1 MSTAP
6 REEMV
11 LAIRRGLFDE
21 LGAFQGLNFDV
32 ARYLPPILAR
42 ENNFFVPRSRAEL
55 DPGCK
60 QIIPY
65 AILTHEGRVLHYVR
79 GKKGGEQ
86 RLVAKGS
93 IGIGGHLNDA
103 DENLFSYDQLAYLAG
118 VRREVEEELIVQS
131 PYQNHIR
138 ALLNDD
144 STEVGQVHL
153 GIVHVF
159 ELENAQ
165 VSKRESVIT
174 QLSFLTP
181 EELRARRDQLET
193 WSQLCL
199 DQLPEL
205 LHPEQSSA
213 LKITPE

>member
-1 MSTAP
+1 MSTER

-11 LAIRRGLFDE
+11 LAIRRELFDQ
-21 LGAFQGLNFDV
+21 LGAFQGLSFDV
-32 ARYLPPILAR
+32 ARYLPPILRR

-65 AILTHEGRVLHYVR
+65 VILTHQGRVLHYVR

-103 DENLFSYDQLAYLAG
+103 DENLFSYDQLSYLAG
-118 VRREVEEELIVQS
+118 VRREVEEELILQS
-131 PYQNHIR
+131 GYQNHLR

-144 STEVGQVHL
+144 STEVGRVHL

-159 ELENAQ
+159 ELETDQ
-165 VSKRESVIT
+165 VIKREAVIT
-174 QLSFLTP
+174 QLAFLTP
-181 EELRARRDQLET
+181 EELHARHDQLET
-193 WSQLCL
+193 WTQICL
-199 DQLPEL
+199 QHLGEL
-205 LHPEQSSA
+205 LAYPV
-213 LKITPE
+213 

>member
-1 MSTAP
+1 MTTAR

-11 LAIRRGLFDE
+11 LAIRRSLFDQ
-21 LGAFQGLNFDV
+21 LGDFQGLNFDV

-42 ENNFFVPRSRAEL
+42 ENNFFLPRSAAEL
-55 DPGCK
+55 DPGSK

-65 AILTHEGRVLHYVR
+65 VVLTHGGRVLHYVR

-103 DENLFSYDQLAYLAG
+103 DENLFSYDQRSYLNG
-118 VRREVEEELIVQS
+118 VRREVEEELILQGG
-131 PYQNHIR
+131 YQNHIR

-144 STEVGQVHL
+144 STEVGRVHL

-159 ELENAQ
+159 ELDSPQ
-165 VSKRESVIT
+165 VTKREAVIT
-174 QLSFLTP
+174 QLGFLTP
-181 EELRARRDQLET
+181 DELRARRDRLET
-193 WSQLCL
+193 WSQICL
-199 DQLPEL
+199 DGLERL
-205 LHPEQSSA
+205 LA
-213 LKITPE
+213 ADGL

>member
-1 MSTAP
+1 MTTARP
-6 REEMV
+6 EEMI
-11 LAIRRGLFDE
+11 LAIRRSLFDE

-32 ARYLPPILAR
+32 ARYLAPILSR
-42 ENNFFVPRSRAEL
+42 ENNFFVPRSRAEQ

-65 AILTHEGRVLHYVR
+65 VLLTHAGRVLHYVR

-103 DENLFSYDQLAYLAG
+103 DENLFSYDQRSYLAG
-118 VRREVEEELIVQS
+118 VRREVDEELIVQS
-131 PYQNHIR
+131 GYQNHIR

-144 STEVGQVHL
+144 STEVGRVHL

-159 ELENAQ
+159 ELESAQ

-174 QLSFLTP
+174 QLAFRSP
-181 EELRARRDQLET
+181 DELRAGRDQLET
-193 WSQLCL
+193 WSQTCL
-199 DQLPEL
+199 DHLDEL
-205 LHPEQSSA
+205 LS
-213 LKITPE
+213 T

>member
-1 MSTAP
+1 MTTER
-6 REEMV
+6 REEMI
-11 LAIRRGLFDE
+11 LAIRRSLFDQ

-32 ARYLPPILAR
+32 PRYLPPILAR

-55 DPGCK
+55 DPGLK

-65 AILTHEGRVLHYVR
+65 VVLSHAGRILHYVR

-103 DENLFSYDQLAYLAG
+103 DENLFSYDQRSYLAG
-118 VRREVEEELIVQS
+118 VRREVEEELILQS
-131 PYQNHIR
+131 GYQNHIR

-144 STEVGQVHL
+144 STEVGKVHL

-159 ELENAQ
+159 ELDSSQ
-165 VSKRESVIT
+165 VTKREAVIT
-174 QLSFLTP
+174 QLGFLTP
-181 EELRARRDQLET
+181 EELRARRDKLET

-199 DQLPEL
+199 DQLDPL
-205 LHPEQSSA
+205 LTGPA
-213 LKITPE
+213 I

>member
-1 MSTAP
+1 MSTARP
-6 REEMV
+6 EEMI
-11 LAIRRGLFDE
+11 LAIRRSLFDE

-32 ARYLPPILAR
+32 ARYLAPILSR

-55 DPGCK
+55 DAGCK

-65 AILTHEGRVLHYVR
+65 VLLTHAGRVLHYVR

-103 DENLFSYDQLAYLAG
+103 DENLFSYDQHSYLAG
-118 VRREVEEELIVQS
+118 VRREVGEELIVQS
-131 PYQNHIR
+131 GYQNHIR

-144 STEVGQVHL
+144 STEVGRVHL

-159 ELENAQ
+159 ELESAQ

-174 QLSFLTP
+174 QLAFRTP
-181 EELRARRDQLET
+181 DELRVDRAQLET
-193 WSQLCL
+193 WSQICL
-199 DQLPEL
+199 DHLDEL
-205 LHPEQSSA
+205 LAAQNP
-213 LKITPE
+213 

>member
-1 MSTAP
+1 MSTER

-11 LAIRRGLFDE
+11 LAIRREWFDQ

-32 ARYLPPILAR
+32 AHYLPSILSR
-42 ENNFFVPRSRAEL
+42 EHNFFVPRSRAEQ

-65 AILTHEGRVLHYVR
+65 VILSHGGRVLHYVR

-93 IGIGGHLNDA
+93 IGIGGHLNDL
-103 DENLFSYDQLAYLAG
+103 DENLFSYDEQSYQAG
-118 VRREVEEELIVQS
+118 VRREVEEELVVQS
-131 PYQNHIR
+131 GYRNHVR

-144 STEVGQVHL
+144 STEVGRVHL

-159 ELENAQ
+159 ELDGEQ
-165 VSKRESVIT
+165 VGKRESVIT
-174 QLSFLTP
+174 QLAFLSP
-181 EELRARRDQLET
+181 DELRARRETLET

-199 DQLPEL
+199 EQLPVL
-205 LHPEQSSA
+205 LAAGAPS
-213 LKITPE
+213 